1 LLEEAGIQYLIM
13 HFEPSRELE
22 ALDTFANNILKKVA

>member
-1 LLEEAGIQYLIM
+1 M

-22 ALDTFANNILKKVA
+22 ALDIFANNILKKAA